1 MGEGLPEDDAL
12 IEQRLLDR
20 PVASLRD
27 IQYTYG
33 ALSDLAAPVDHEY
46 ATFLTPAQFEGQVD
60 MSDEE
65 DKQGRVIVAYADLSD
80 PNQPSVDRV
89 EPIKYRKSLRP
100 KLAHARKS
108 SYWKRDF
115 SITFQTGNCSG
126 NKGPEDFM
134 EYRFTEW
141 PEQVNDE
148 ELIDVV
154 GEDGKEIVDA
164 LAKLGEDDEVMDTV
178 RNRVV
183 EIDPD
188 LPVLMTV
195 RVRLDK
201 GGDYIWPG
209 DVEAFNEV
217 LKYRKTTDYR
227 ESKQHKGM
235 SSGSGAAKTSG
246 SGIDMVTGEGTELV
260 GGTEDP
266 LNYYRIKQV
275 ECFPG
280 MHVENSWLSHPVSAE
295 TALLI
300 NNSDALVDVCDSSSG
315 RFTVYHLPYFTGK
328 MSADDARLLKVI
340 LADIGD
346 SVTNGSAL
354 GHIYLENPENDG
366 TGEYRRRLRFYTI
379 VLHQYQ
385 NKRYRVYAEEP
396 AAMAQPVFDLAE
408 AHNAEL
414 RHGVFGGTGLPTVD
428 SATITSDDDEARFRL
443 INTGISEPDRV
454 DSVAAGQYLAETLP
468 RFEDT
473 SSRDPL
479 PALMTAVHS
488 GEPLPE
494 SELLQLYAKR
504 LAAEERGAEDEGYFK
519 KVAVAQYAQLRAL
532 SRAGLLDGT
541 TYHDTM
547 SEDNTDTSRTI
558 LTDVDNDEISRVEKL
573 EAFIESSPHLDK
585 SDDRRAAFLL
595 GALVGR
601 LSRHQSN
608 SRGVSHTIR
617 QKYPVSR
624 ITVDRAREAFAEVID
639 LNNTYSDADD
649 IGGLMFEA
657 YVTRLTDALGRQS
670 IDEWSMDEATLK
682 IDYGHGLAYGL
693 TDNTKKNPKSD
704 D

>member
-1 MGEGLPEDDAL
+1 MSEELPEDDGL
-12 IEQRLLDR
+12 IAQRLLDR

-33 ALSDLAAPVDHEY
+33 LLSDLAAPVDHEY
-46 ATFLTPAQFEGQVD
+46 ATFLTPAQFEGQID
-60 MSDEE
+60 MDDEE
-65 DKQGRVIVAYADLSD
+65 AKQGRVIVAYVDLSD
-80 PNQPSVDRV
+80 PDEPSVDRV
-89 EPIKYRKSLRP
+89 EPVKYRKSLRP

-108 SYWKRDF
+108 SYWGRDF
-115 SITFQTGNCSG
+115 SVTFQTGGSAG
-126 NKGPEDFM
+126 TDRLADYMKW
-134 EYRFTEW
+134 RFTEW
-141 PEQVNDE
+141 PVQVESETVE
-148 ELIDVV
+148 ELS
-154 GEDGKEIVDA
+154 GESGRAIVEA
-164 LAKLGEDDEVMDTV
+164 LEALGEDAEAMETV
-178 RNRVV
+178 HERVV

-188 LPVLMTV
+188 PPVLMTV
-195 RVRLDK
+195 RVRLDE
-201 GGDYIWPG
+201 GGDYLWPG
-209 DVEAFNEV
+209 EVGVFNDL
-217 LKYRKTTDYR
+217 LKYRKTADYR

-235 SSGSGAAKTSG
+235 SAGSGPATASG
-246 SGIDMVTGEGTELV
+246 SGIDMVSGESSELV
-260 GGTEDP
+260 GMAEDP
-266 LNYYRIKQV
+266 LNYYRVKQV

-280 MHVENSWLSHPVSAE
+280 LHIENSWLSHPVSAE

-300 NNSDALVDVCDSSSG
+300 ENSEDLVDACSSSRG
-315 RFTVYHLPYFTGK
+315 RFAVYHLPYLAGEMT
-328 MSADDARLLKVI
+328 ADDARLLNAI
-340 LADIGD
+340 LTDIGD
-346 SVTNGSAL
+346 GVTDGSVLRHFYDEA
-354 GHIYLENPENDG
+354 PEEDSSDG
-366 TGEYRRRLRFYTI
+366 YRRRLRFYTV

-414 RHGVFGGTGLPTVD
+414 RRGVFGGAGLPTAD
-428 SATITSDDDEARFRL
+428 STASTSDDDGIPFRL
-443 INTGISEPDRV
+443 INTGMSEPDRV
-454 DSVAAGQYLAETLP
+454 DGVATGQYLAETLP
-468 RFEDT
+468 RYDDT

-494 SELLQLYAKR
+494 NELLQLYAER
-504 LAAEERGAEDEGYFK
+504 LAAEGRENEREEYFEEVAAE
-519 KVAVAQYAQLRAL
+519 QYAQLRAL

-547 SEDNTDTSRTI
+547 TEDNTDTSRTI
-558 LTDVDNDEISRVEKL
+558 LADVDSDEISRVEKL
-573 EAFIESSPHLDK
+573 DAFIEASPHLDE

-595 GALVGR
+595 GALIGR

-682 IDYGHGLAYGL
+682 VDYGHGLAYGL
-693 TDNTKKNPKSD
+693 TDNTKKNPEND